1 MVREKNMGLYE
12 NCVLCQRFSRKGLT
26 ARNVQFYAMR
36 GGRHMAKMTLR
47 ELCDSL
53 GVSRRAVQGYEK
65 AGLVSAEGKNERG
78 YLLYNEETKDKIER
92 IKLYQQFG
100 FTIKEIKWLLDAPA
114 SELKEALEGQVEKMK
129 GEKREMDALIK
140 KAYELINSI

>member
-1 MVREKNMGLYE
+1 
-12 NCVLCQRFSRKGLT
+12 
-26 ARNVQFYAMR
+26 
-36 GGRHMAKMTLR
+36 MAEMTLR

-78 YLLYNEETKDKIER
+78 YLLYSEETQEKISR

-100 FTIKEIKWLLDAPA
+100 FTIKEIGELLKAPA
-114 SELKEALEGQVEKMK
+114 QELKKALERQVKKMK
-129 GEKREMDALIK
+129 GEKRRMD
-140 KAYELINSI
+140 ELIQIAEVLIREI

>member
-1 MVREKNMGLYE
+1 MAEK
-12 NCVLCQRFSRKGLT
+12 
-26 ARNVQFYAMR
+26 
-36 GGRHMAKMTLR
+36 TLR

-78 YLLYNEETKDKIER
+78 YLLYSEDTQEKINQ

-100 FTIKEIKWLLDAPA
+100 FTIKEIKWLMSAPA
-114 SELKEALEGQVEKMK
+114 CELKATLEKQVEKMK
-129 GEKREMDALIK
+129 GEKIEMDALIE
-140 KAYELINSI
+140 KAQDLINRL